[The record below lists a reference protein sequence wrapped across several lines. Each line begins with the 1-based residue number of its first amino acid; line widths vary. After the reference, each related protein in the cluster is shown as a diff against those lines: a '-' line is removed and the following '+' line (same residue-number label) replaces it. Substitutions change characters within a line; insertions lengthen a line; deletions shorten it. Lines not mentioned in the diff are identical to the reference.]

1 MGHGRFSLMDFLDEI
16 DDPRAESN
24 GTLYDFRELL
34 VIAICASLCDMDTCE
49 DFALWAHARQPWLK
63 RFLTLKNGTP
73 SSATFYR
80 LFRALD
86 PKQFEAFFR
95 RWVGQIV
102 PAAALPGQLA
112 IDGKTIRGSADGAQR
127 PAHIVSAFSTELGI
141 VFGQERVDQKSN
153 EITAIPEL
161 LEALYVQG
169 FLVSIDAPKEVA
181 LGRAMGCQKEIARK
195 IIDKGGDYLLMV
207 KGNQPGLLAQVSEA
221 FVTEQRAQMPR
232 FEHIEKSHGRLV
244 TQLTW
249 TAPAALAGVDTRE
262 WPNCTTIAMVASL
275 RQVSGKTS
283 DLEQR
288 YYISSRDLAP
298 EAMAKAVRAHW
309 GVENK
314 LHWMLDVNFSEDAC
328 TVKKDNAPEI
338 LSSIRRV
345 VINMLSLDTTQ
356 PEFAKKKL
364 SKRQKRKFAN
374 LEESI
379 MRSILGIQ
387 SL

>member
-1 MGHGRFSLMDFLDEI
+1 MRHGRFSLMDCLDEI
-16 DDPRAESN
+16 EDPRDASN
-24 GTLYDFRELL
+24 GTLYDFREML
-34 VIAICASLCDMDTCE
+34 VIAICASLCDMDNCE
-49 DFALWAHARQPWLK
+49 DFAFWAEARQPWLK
-63 RFLTLKNGTP
+63 KFLTLKNGTP

-95 RWVGQIV
+95 RWVSQIV
-102 PAAALPGQLA
+102 PAATPPGQMA
-112 IDGKTIRGSADGAQR
+112 IDGKTIRGSADGACR
-127 PAHIVSAFSTELGI
+127 PAHIVSAFSTNLGI

-161 LEALYVQG
+161 LEALYVKG
-169 FLVSIDAPKEVA
+169 FLVSID
-181 LGRAMGCQKEIARK
+181 AMGCQKEIAKK

-207 KGNQPGLLAQVSEA
+207 KGNQPGLLEKVSDA
-221 FVTEQRAQMPR
+221 FAEGKRADLPR
-232 FEHIEKSHGRLV
+232 FEHLEASHGRVV

-249 TAPAALAGVDTRE
+249 TTPATAVDTQE
-262 WPNCTTIAMVASL
+262 WPNCKTIAMVASL
-275 RQVSGKTS
+275 RQAGGKTS

-288 YYISSRDLAP
+288 YYISSRDMTP

-309 GVENK
+309 AVENK

-338 LSSIRRV
+338 LSLIRRV

-356 PEFAKKKL
+356 PSFTKKKL

-374 LEESI
+374 WDESI
-379 MRSILGIQ
+379 MRSILGLQ

>member
-1 MGHGRFSLMDFLDEI
+1 MRHGRFSLMDCLDEI
-16 DDPRAESN
+16 DDPRSASN
-24 GTLYDFRELL
+24 GTLYDFREVL
-34 VIAICASLCDMDTCE
+34 VIAICASLCDMETCQ
-49 DFALWAHARQPWLK
+49 DYALWAQVREPWLK

-86 PKQFEAFFR
+86 PKQFETFFR
-95 RWVGQIV
+95 RWVSQIV
-102 PAAALPGQLA
+102 PAAALPGQMA
-112 IDGKTIRGSADGAQR
+112 IDGKTIRGSADGSVR
-127 PAHIVSAFSTELGI
+127 PAHMVSAFSTELGV
-141 VFGQERVDQKSN
+141 VFGQERVDAKS
-153 EITAIPEL
+153 ITAIPEL

-169 FLVSIDAPKEVA
+169 FLVSID
-181 LGRAMGCQKEIARK
+181 AMGCQKEIARK

-207 KGNQPGLLAQVSEA
+207 KGNQPGLLGRVSETFA
-221 FVTEQRAQMPR
+221 TAQRAQMPR
-232 FEHIEKSHGRLV
+232 FEHLDKSHGRLV
-244 TQLTW
+244 SQLTW
-249 TAPAALAGVDTRE
+249 TAPAALAAVDLAE
-262 WPNCTTIAMVASL
+262 WPNCTTIGMVASL
-275 RQVSGKTS
+275 RRVGDKTS
-283 DLEQR
+283 ELEQR
-288 YYISSRDLAP
+288 YYISSRDLTP

-309 GVENK
+309 AVENK

-338 LSSIRRV
+338 LSLIRRV

-356 PEFAKKKL
+356 PAFTKTKL

-387 SL
+387 PL

>member
-1 MGHGRFSLMDFLDEI
+1 MDILDEI
-16 DDPRAESN
+16 DDPRSASN
-24 GTLYDFRELL
+24 GTLYDFREIL

-49 DFALWAHARQPWLK
+49 DFALWARVREPWLR
-63 RFLTLKNGTP
+63 RFLRLKNGTP

-80 LFRALD
+80 LFRVLD

-95 RWVGQIV
+95 RWVSQIV
-102 PAAALPGQLA
+102 PAAAMPGQMA
-112 IDGKTIRGSADGAQR
+112 IDGKTIRGSGHGATR

-141 VFGQERVDQKSN
+141 VLGQERVDQKSN

-161 LEALYVQG
+161 LDALYVQG
-169 FLVSIDAPKEVA
+169 FLVSID
-181 LGRAMGCQKEIARK
+181 AMGCQKEIARK

-207 KGNQPGLLAQVSEA
+207 KGNQPGLLAQVSQA
-221 FVTEQRAQMPR
+221 FVTEQRAPLPR

-249 TAPAALAGVDTRE
+249 TAPAALAAVDTHE
-262 WPNCTTIAMVASL
+262 WPKCATIALVASL
-275 RQVSGKTS
+275 RQVGDKSS

-288 YYISSRDLAP
+288 YYISSREMTP
-298 EAMAKAVRAHW
+298 EAMAHAVRAHW
-309 GVENK
+309 AVENK

-338 LSSIRRV
+338 LSLIRRV

-356 PEFAKKKL
+356 PAFAKKKL

-387 SL
+387 PL